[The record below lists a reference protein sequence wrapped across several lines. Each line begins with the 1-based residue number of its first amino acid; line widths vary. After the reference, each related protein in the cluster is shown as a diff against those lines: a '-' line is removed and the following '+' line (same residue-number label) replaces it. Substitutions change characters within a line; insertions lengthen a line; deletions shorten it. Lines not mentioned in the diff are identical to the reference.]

1 MDIAVDKVSEMIVRL
16 RAVEVKEGPT
26 DPDSGSNPI
35 DDGSTDVLVGGTD
48 DQTEREIRDVI
59 AGLNDD
65 ERADLLALFYVGRG
79 DMEPEE
85 WADAVRFARDREAA
99 GEGTARELL
108 GVPNAS
114 DLLSEGLDRLGIT
127 PDLPQ
132 D

>member
-26 DPDSGSNPI
+26 DPDSGSNAI
-35 DDGSTDVLVGGTD
+35 DDGATDVLVGGTD

-65 ERADLLALFYVGRG
+65 ERADLLALLYVGRG

-99 GEGTARELL
+99 GEGAARELL